1 MAASRRCNL
10 EAVGQ
15 LPASHPTLNAIRSDR
30 YLAAYGPQL
39 PTTKPVVTELFS
51 GLSLVKN
58 GNIFSEG
65 RRFSAENI
73 QEPTGVISRE
83 GRSVAKTRYWRAF
96 SLILCRSQKI
106 PDWMAGDAVVITPV
120 SPQIPLLTGK
130 FNRNFAYL
138 ARERLNPT
146 REASIFQQLPRTIPC
161 KDYQGNISS
170 PISILRKFSCRRV
183 SVHFPH
189 SCLTATDHDLFSSS
203 VWRWREQND
212 KRTWRMAASRRG
224 LLASSS

>member
-146 REASIFQQLPRTIPC
+146 REARSNSYYHARAAVVATVASAATEANRNERARRKRVIVRT
-161 KDYQGNISS
+161 
-170 PISILRKFSCRRV
+170 
-183 SVHFPH
+183 
-189 SCLTATDHDLFSSS
+189 
-203 VWRWREQND
+203 
-212 KRTWRMAASRRG
+212 
-224 LLASSS
+224 